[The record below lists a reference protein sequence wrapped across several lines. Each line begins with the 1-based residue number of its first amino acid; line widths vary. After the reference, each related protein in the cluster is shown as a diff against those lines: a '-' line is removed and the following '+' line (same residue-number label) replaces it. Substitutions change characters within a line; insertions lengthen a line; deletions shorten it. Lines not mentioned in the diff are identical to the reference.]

1 MRADTVPAAAV
12 AGTDGELAVGQIC
25 GALSTLLIAVA
36 VADAVADAVAE
47 DVLASVRGLALD
59 GLLLLED

>member
-1 MRADTVPAAAV
+1 MPAAAV
-12 AGTDGELAVGQIC
+12 GASDGELAVGQIC
-25 GALSTLLIAVA
+25 GALSTLLIA

>member
-1 MRADTVPAAAV
+1 MPAAAV
-12 AGTDGELAVGQIC
+12 GASDGELAVGQIC
-25 GALSTLLIAVA
+25 GALSTLLI
-36 VADAVADAVAE
+36 AVADAVAE